1 MEMLRESNIVIDCE
15 EEDED
20 CGCEGQGCVY
30 IRALDD
36 EDSDESVEEI
46 EDEAGEH

>member
-1 MEMLRESNIVIDCE
+1 MLEESNIVIDCE

-20 CGCEGQGCVY
+20 CVCEGQGCVY

-36 EDSDESVEEI
+36 EDSDESAEI